1 MAKDN
6 NNELFVYLQNIGAK
20 AVNQFIED
28 QGLEI
33 DYQMSFQMKDT
44 SKTKWKSKSHF
55 IKLYE
60 QELHRLMTKK
70 VIDIEMLGFLT
81 LLSLYLNYEDSCLVN
96 KDGTFLNQKDIIEI
110 TGWSKNKVNKF
121 LKEAIDSELIFEK
134 KQEID
139 KRKSKYCLNP
149 HLFFKG
155 QMITKETKD
164 RYNKEK

>member
-6 NNELFVYLQNIGAK
+6 NNELFIYLQNIGAK

-28 QGLEI
+28 QGIDI

-81 LLSLYLNYEDSCLVN
+81 LLSLYLNYEDNCLVN

-110 TGWSKNKVNKF
+110 TGWSKNKVNKY
-121 LKEAIDSELIFEK
+121 LKEAIESELIYEK

-139 KRKSKYCLNP
+139 KRKSKYYLNP

-155 QMITKETKD
+155 QMISKEAKD
-164 RYNKEK
+164 HYNKEK